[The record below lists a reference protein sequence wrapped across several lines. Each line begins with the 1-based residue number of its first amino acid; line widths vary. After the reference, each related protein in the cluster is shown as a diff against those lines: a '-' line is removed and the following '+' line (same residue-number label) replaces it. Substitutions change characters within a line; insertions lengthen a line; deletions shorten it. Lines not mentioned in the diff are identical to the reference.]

1 MVRLLFTNEEND
13 MTKKTY
19 VIFGAGKAGLD
30 LIRVFPSKYIVD
42 NDPAKWGTYYKG
54 ILICSPEQLVQE
66 EKEQVR
72 ILIASMYFPQ
82 IQSQLD
88 AMGFE
93 NHKHYWNIIP
103 YYGLLDQQNLVDVIE
118 AEVRVNALQERQN
131 SSSFVERMRTIFR
144 MQNEMVKYQ
153 QNMRLLIAVDAAN
166 KSAEWV
172 RAIVEVLKEFFKLQ
186 VLVYAEDLPMST
198 DELKKFASYYNK
210 IGYNKKLYLGGNNA
224 EFLQE
229 YFTCFNCEDVAL
241 LFASKKNFLDE
252 MYNITYQLGFEFKKV
267 SVVVPNYNYE
277 KYLCRRLRSIIGQ
290 QYPIYEIIFLDD
302 ASSDD
307 SVELVEGLLLEYLG
321 LTKIIVNDFNSG
333 SVFKQWE
340 KGIALSQGEYIWI
353 AEADDSASPLML
365 SQLMASFVEDG
376 QVVLSFCD
384 SMFVDE
390 NDEWQGFY
398 SDAHIQY
405 AHDSEVRGYF
415 DGICDGRLF
424 IEQYLK
430 ARNSIPNASAVV
442 MKKSAIKV
450 EYVNQLLAFKSCG
463 DWYFYI
469 ATLME
474 GKVACN
480 TMPMNFFSRHSGVI
494 TLNADKNE
502 NSKEVNMISQTLQS
516 ALNYKKEW

>member
-1 MVRLLFTNEEND
+1 
-13 MTKKTY
+13 MTRKTY

-54 ILICSPEQLVQE
+54 VLICSPEQLLQE
-66 EKEQVR
+66 DKEQLR

-103 YYGLLDQQNLVDVIE
+103 YYGLLEKQNLADVIE
-118 AEVRVNALQERQN
+118 AEVKANALQERIN
-131 SSSFVERMRTIFR
+131 SSSFVERIRTIFN
-144 MQNEMVKYQ
+144 MQNEMLKHQ
-153 QNMRLLIAVDAAN
+153 QNMRVLVVVDIVNRDAV
-166 KSAEWV
+166 WV
-172 RAIVEVLKEFFKLQ
+172 RNIVEILKDLFKLQ
-186 VLVYAEDLPMST
+186 VLLCVAELPMST
-198 DELKKFASYYNK
+198 DKMEKFTSNYNK
-210 IGYNKKLYLGGNNA
+210 MGYTKKLYLGGSNTNV
-224 EFLQE
+224 EYLQN
-229 YFTCFNCEDVAL
+229 YFTFFNCDDAAL
-241 LFASKKNFLDE
+241 LFSDNKKFMDE
-252 MYNITYQLGFEFKKV
+252 MYNVTDKLGFNFKKV
-267 SVVVPNYNYE
+267 SVIVPNYNYE
-277 KYLCRRLRSIIGQ
+277 NYLCKRLRSIIGQ

-307 SVELVEGLLLEYLG
+307 SISLAESLLLEYPG
-321 LTKIIVNDFNSG
+321 LTKFIINDINSG
-333 SVFKQWE
+333 AVFKQWE
-340 KGIALSQGEYIWI
+340 KGIALSKGEYIWI

-365 SQLMASFVEDG
+365 SQLMASFIEDE

-405 AHDSEVRGYF
+405 ANDSEVRGYF

-442 MKKSAIKV
+442 MKKSVIKV
-450 EYVNQLLAFKSCG
+450 EYVDQLLAFKSCG

-469 ATLME
+469 AILME

-502 NSKEVNMISQTLQS
+502 YSKEVNMISQMLQS